1 MRKEKS
7 LLMVEDKQLICNLLC
22 QTLQATRGGCDLKL
36 LAYENDENRGYESVT
51 AYFFDS
57 GGGEPIDVTGD
68 SGVAMIGDIMKHLR
82 F

>member
-1 MRKEKS
+1 MRKEKP

-51 AYFFDS
+51 
-57 GGGEPIDVTGD
+57 VTR
-68 SGVAMIGDIMKHLR
+68 IGDMNPLPLIFLIAGAENPST
-82 F
+82 